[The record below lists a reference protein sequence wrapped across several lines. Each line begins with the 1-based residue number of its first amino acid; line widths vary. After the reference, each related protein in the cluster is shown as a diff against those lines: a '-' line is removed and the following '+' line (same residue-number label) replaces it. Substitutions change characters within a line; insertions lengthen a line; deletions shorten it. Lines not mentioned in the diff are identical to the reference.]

1 MNKTSAILEAS
12 WASHSLAQR
21 ALAYHRVRIY
31 GSLLILSL
39 LVTVQLIFP
48 TSGALIGICITLC
61 DLAILLL
68 QRRITLNGRPKL
80 GTWISLIEAALSGTV
95 GLHLSGGYIT
105 LTFGV
110 YIILIL
116 GAAFVFWQRSAAYWM
131 GAIVSIL
138 FVSFAIAELTGLIGI
153 HNSLL
158 ADAYDLSVNARLLYT
173 NIVFGLL
180 LLIIASTAAGGAS
193 ETLGNWSIQL
203 RKEVERKTATLTDLL
218 AEKEK
223 TYHAIVTTLAN
234 VIEVRDAYTSDHSH
248 RIATLAV
255 ETARFLG
262 YDEEA
267 LERVRLAAILHDIGK
282 IGIPDEILNKPGKLT
297 PEEYVIIQR
306 HPEIGAKI
314 VATIDDMQDI
324 AEIVHAHQEKYN
336 GTGYPKGLKGKDIPK
351 IARIIAVVDAYIAMT
366 DERPYKKPKSK
377 VYAIKEL
384 IEESG
389 KHFDP
394 EVVDAFLYVLQLEND
409 IR

>member
-1 MNKTSAILEAS
+1 MKNTRATFDAS

-31 GSLLILSL
+31 GSLLILIL
-39 LVTVQLIFP
+39 LVTVQFIFP
-48 TSGALIGICITLC
+48 TSGAVMAICITLC
-61 DLAILLL
+61 DVAILIL
-68 QRRITLNGRPKL
+68 QRHMTLNGRPKL
-80 GTWISLIEAALSGTV
+80 GTWISLIGAALVGTA
-95 GLHLSGGYIT
+95 GLHLGGGYIT

-116 GAAFVFWQRSAAYWM
+116 GAAFVFWQRAAAYWM
-131 GAIVSIL
+131 GAIVGVL

-153 HNSLL
+153 QNTLL

-173 NIVFGLL
+173 NIIFGLL
-180 LLIIASTAAGGAS
+180 LLIITIVAAGGAS

-203 RKEVERKTATLTDLL
+203 SKEVERKTATLTDLL
-218 AEKEK
+218 EEKEK

-234 VIEVRDAYTSDHSH
+234 VIEARDAYTSDHSH

-255 ETARFLG
+255 ETARFLS

-282 IGIPDEILNKPGKLT
+282 IGIPDEILNKPDKLT
-297 PEEYVIIQR
+297 SEEYAIIQR
-306 HPEIGAKI
+306 HPTIGAEI

-324 AEIVHAHQEKYN
+324 AEIIHAHQEKYD
-336 GTGYPKGLKGKDIPK
+336 GTGYPKGLKSKNIPK
-351 IARIIAVVDAYIAMT
+351 IARIITVVDAYIAMT

-377 VYAIKEL
+377 AFALKEL

-394 EVVDAFLYVLQLEND
+394 EVVDAFLYVLQLEGKD
-409 IR
+409 A